1 MPPIRQRL
9 FSFLRQAAAMVAAF
23 VVISLLLDW
32 YRAPAVPPQAAA
44 LPLHTLQ
51 GRQTTLSELG
61 GGRTTVLYFWGS
73 WCGICRHT
81 SPAVDKLARNG
92 VPVVGVALQ
101 SGSDEEVRGYL
112 KTHGW
117 QFDTVNDADGGWAQ
131 QWQVQ
136 VTPTIVLVKN
146 GRVRHSTTGL
156 ASYWGLRARIALLD
170 ALDG

>member
-1 MPPIRQRL
+1 M
-9 FSFLRQAAAMVAAF
+9 
-23 VVISLLLDW
+23 
-32 YRAPAVPPQAAA
+32 
-44 LPLHTLQ
+44 
-51 GRQTTLSELG
+51 
-61 GGRTTVLYFWGS
+61 
-73 WCGICRHT
+73 
-81 SPAVDKLARNG
+81 DKLARNG

-117 QFDTVNDADGGWAQ
+117 QFDTVNDASGGWTQ

-156 ASYWGLRARIALLD
+156 ASYWGLHARIALLD

>member
-9 FSFLRQAAAMVAAF
+9 FSFLRQAAAMAAAF

-51 GRQTTLSELG
+51 GRQTTLSELS

-81 SPAVDKLARNG
+81 SPAIDKLARNG

-117 QFDTVNDADGGWAQ
+117 QFDTVNDASGGWAR

>member
-1 MPPIRQRL
+1 MPVSRRR
-9 FSFLRQAAAMVAAF
+9 FLRLLRHATGAAAAFFALSLAA
-23 VVISLLLDW
+23 DW
-32 YRAPAVPPQAAA
+32 YRAPAIPPQAAA

-51 GRQTTLSELG
+51 GRQTTLSELS

-117 QFDTVNDADGGWAQ
+117 QFDTVNDASGGWAQ
-131 QWQVQ
+131 QWQVR

>member
-9 FSFLRQAAAMVAAF
+9 FSFLRQAAAMAATF
-23 VVISLLLDW
+23 IVISLLLDW
-32 YRAPAVPPQAAA
+32 YRAPAVPPQVDA

-61 GGRTTVLYFWGS
+61 GSRTTVLYFWGS

-81 SPAVDKLARNG
+81 SPAVDKLARSG

-112 KTHGW
+112 KSHDW
-117 QFDTVNDADGGWAQ
+117 QIDSVNDADGGWAR

-136 VTPTIVLVKN
+136 VTPAIVLVKN